1 MKRLLSSVCITVIA
15 AFLFSSCK
23 SKEDKVLDLV
33 SQYMKTILY
42 DYDSYEVNSCQIDS
56 AYSTVFMNAT
66 VRKKAENIIKWNKE
80 LTASQWDLERAEDD
94 IDTYAPYPYC
104 SSYWTRQYNKAKEK
118 KEKVEKQII
127 ETNDK
132 ISDAKTEI
140 VNLYNNHKV
149 EYIGWQAV
157 INYRCK
163 TQGGLTHICVGLFV
177 VNPEIN
183 KIMFC
188 IPDCDEEQ
196 LEIINT
202 IKDALGINE

>member
-56 AYSTVFMNAT
+56 AYSTVFMDAN
-66 VRKKAENIIKWNKE
+66 VRKNAENIIKWNKK
-80 LTASQWDLERAEDD
+80 LNTSQWNLERAEDE
-94 IDTYAPYPYC
+94 IETYAPRPY
-104 SSYWTRQYNKAKEK
+104 SSSFWIRQYNKAKEK
-118 KEKVEKQII
+118 REKAEKEII
-127 ETNDK
+127 EINDK

-140 VNLYNNHKV
+140 VNIYNNHKV
-149 EYIGWQAV
+149 EYIGWQAAV
-157 INYRCK
+157 NYRCK
-163 TQGGLTHICVGLFV
+163 TQGGLTNICVGLFV

-183 KIMFC
+183 KIIFC
-188 IPDCDEEQ
+188 IPDYDEEQ

-202 IKDALGINE
+202 IKDALGISE